1 MASDFDTIAAVATGP
16 APGAIGIV
24 RVSGS
29 ASFGIV
35 SYLLRGSRFSP
46 SSAVSHH
53 VYHGYV
59 HDPATGEPIDEVLL
73 LVFREPH
80 SYTGEDV
87 VEISCHGGPYVLS
100 RVLEATIAAGARHA
114 EPGEFTMRAYL
125 RGRMDL
131 AQAEAVADIIEA
143 RSEGALRCAIR
154 QREGGLSKRV
164 ASMRATLLAACA
176 GAEAMLEYDDDE
188 DDTPRLSEVL
198 QNVHDV
204 AAEVAS
210 LYRTFDLGRVLRRGY
225 RVAIVGRPNVGKST
239 LLNALAGRERALVTA
254 IPGTTRDIV
263 EETVSLGGMAVTF
276 LDTAGLRKPR
286 GSVEAAGVQ
295 RTRDTAALADGVLV
309 VLDASRGWRPQDQQ
323 VLESAGERCIA
334 VLWNKTDTVP
344 PQRAHALAQHPAL
357 REVHVPV
364 LAVSAAKGTGLEDLH
379 RTIMSHIAKATSLPE
394 DELVTNERHARALH
408 EAHHRINS
416 ALARLQDGDEPV
428 LAAADLRDAADA
440 LGVILGATTPEDVI
454 HEIFSRFCVG
464 K

>member
-1 MASDFDTIAAVATGP
+1 
-16 APGAIGIV
+16 
-24 RVSGS
+24 
-29 ASFGIV
+29 
-35 SYLLRGSRFSP
+35 
-46 SSAVSHH
+46 
-53 VYHGYV
+53 
-59 HDPATGEPIDEVLL
+59 
-73 LVFREPH
+73 
-80 SYTGEDV
+80 
-87 VEISCHGGPYVLS
+87 
-100 RVLEATIAAGARHA
+100 
-114 EPGEFTMRAYL
+114 
-125 RGRMDL
+125 
-131 AQAEAVADIIEA
+131 
-143 RSEGALRCAIR
+143 
-154 QREGGLSKRV
+154 
-164 ASMRATLLAACA
+164 
-176 GAEAMLEYDDDE
+176 
-188 DDTPRLSEVL
+188 
-198 QNVHDV
+198 
-204 AAEVAS
+204 
-210 LYRTFDLGRVLRRGY
+210 
-225 RVAIVGRPNVGKST
+225 VAIVGRPNVAKST

-276 LDTAGLRKPR
+276 LDTAGLRNPR

-334 VLWNKTDTVP
+334 VLWNKTDIVP
-344 PQRAHALAQHPAL
+344 PQRARALTQHPAL

-379 RTIMSHIAKATSLPE
+379 RTIMSHIANAASLPE

-408 EAHHRINS
+408 EAQCHIDS
-416 ALARLQDGDEPV
+416 ALARIQDGDEPV